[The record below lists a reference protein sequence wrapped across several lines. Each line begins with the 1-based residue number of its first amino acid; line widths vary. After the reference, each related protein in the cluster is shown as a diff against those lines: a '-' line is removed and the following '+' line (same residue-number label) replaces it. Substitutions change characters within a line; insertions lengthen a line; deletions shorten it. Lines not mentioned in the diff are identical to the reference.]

1 MQTVVQTTSAHQV
14 PHEVRI
20 FPETPPRIPH
30 GQETAKEGQEE
41 EGQEEEEQEEQEQAT
56 REVAVMWSNR
66 DSDGAVWTI
75 SCHWGS
81 HVASFW

>member
-41 EGQEEEEQEEQEQAT
+41 EGQEEEGQEEQEQAT
-56 REVAVMWSNR
+56 REVAVRLDAESTSTFLR
-66 DSDGAVWTI
+66 PAGIQLCDR
-75 SCHWGS
+75 
-81 HVASFW
+81 